1 MEWIPSI
8 PVVSVNVRWLEN
20 QVRAI
25 TQEAAQVVGKAWPI
39 LQRKVEPTIKQLVQE
54 DFRRKSRGGAGA
66 DGRRWRN
73 LAQSTIDKKKS
84 DIIGIEFGDMYES
97 LRVVPV
103 KQNETMLLIS
113 YENEHSEFFDEQR
126 PLLPDGDVPEWVEKM
141 VPLVEEV
148 VTQNIQRLIDKA
160 R

>member
-1 MEWIPSI
+1 VEWIPSI
-8 PVVSVNVRWLEN
+8 PEISVNVRWLEN

-25 TQEAAQVVGKAWPI
+25 TREAAAVVGKAWPI

-54 DFRRKSRGGAGA
+54 DFRIKSRGGAGA
-66 DGRRWRN
+66 DGRRWRK
-73 LAQSTIDKKKS
+73 LAQSTIDKKNS
-84 DIIGIEFGDMYES
+84 DVIGIEFGDMYES

-103 KQNETMLLIS
+103 KRNETMLLIS
-113 YENEHSEFFDEQR
+113 YENVHAEFFDEQR
-126 PLLPDGDVPEWVEKM
+126 PLLPDGDVPKWIEKM
-141 VPLVEEV
+141 EPLVEEV